1 MATRVVAI
9 VAAVVVTGCGQRQDS
24 FPCTDD
30 ASCGVG
36 GKCEPGFNL
45 CSFANS
51 SCPSGRAFGDLG
63 GANSGQCVGSQPPPP
78 DASPDAPPD
87 APLYCYGTGIV
98 RVCFNAPPS
107 NTLGIQNPTTLN
119 TDTGASTGTSVTC
132 ATPVSGGTGYCVVLA
147 TDINIDS
154 GLRATGSKPLVLIA
168 SGTITT
174 GAQIDV
180 GSHRGQTPETGAGAD
195 PAVCTTTMAGT
206 APASGGGGAG
216 GSFLGLGGVG
226 GNGTGL
232 GAGGGVPGIVAGAP
246 TAVRGGCPGQ
256 DGNAGGAN
264 DRGRL
269 GHGGGA
275 VFLIAG
281 TKIDIQASITAAG
294 EGGTQ
299 GDKNTAGGGGGGAG
313 GMIGFDAPMISA
325 TALILAN
332 GGGGAEG
339 SGTGNNAGAPG
350 ADATTTAAAVGG
362 NGLSVSG
369 GDGGDGS
376 AGVAAGPGGA
386 GKPGTGGGGGGG
398 GGAGIIIAPATANLG
413 ANVSPLPT
421 AL

>member
-9 VAAVVVTGCGQRQDS
+9 VAALLVTGCGQRQDA
-24 FPCTDD
+24 FPCTND

-51 SCPSGRAFGDLG
+51 SCPTGRAFGDLG
-63 GANSGQCVGSQPPPP
+63 GANSGQCVGSTPPPP

-87 APLYCYGTGIV
+87 APLFCYGTGLV
-98 RVCFNAPPS
+98 RVCFNAAPS
-107 NTLGIQNPTTLN
+107 NSLAIENPTTLN
-119 TDTGASTGTSVTC
+119 TDTGVSMGTSLTCVT
-132 ATPVSGGTGYCVVLA
+132 PLSGGAGYCVVLA
-147 TDINIDS
+147 TDISIDS
-154 GLRATGSKPLVLIA
+154 SLRATGNKPLILVA

-174 GAQIDV
+174 GAPIDV
-180 GSHRGQTPETGAGAD
+180 GSHRGQNPETGAGAD
-195 PAVCTTTMAGT
+195 PAVCATMGT
-206 APASGGGGAG
+206 PPTSGGGGAG
-216 GSFLGLGGVG
+216 GSFAGLGGVG
-226 GNGTGL
+226 GNGSGL
-232 GAGGGVPGIVAGAP
+232 AAGGGVPGAVVGTL

-256 DGNAGGAN
+256 DGNAAAAN

-281 TKIDIQASITAAG
+281 TKIDIQAAINAAG
-294 EGGTQ
+294 EGATP

-313 GMIGFDAPMISA
+313 GMIGFDAPMISAIA

-350 ADATTTAAAVGG
+350 ADSTTTAAAVGG
-362 NGLSVSG
+362 NNASVTG
-369 GDGGDGS
+369 GDGGNGS
-376 AGVAAGPGGA
+376 TGAAAGPGLPG
-386 GKPGTGGGGGGG
+386 GPGTGGGGGGG
-398 GGAGIIIAPATANLG
+398 GGAGLIKAPATATLG
-413 ANVSPLPT
+413 TNISPLPT
-421 AL
+421 P